1 MYFLGFEGVVEVLDG
16 DEGVRSRYY
25 FLVESFLSGL
35 EDLGPP
41 SLDDN
46 SLSDDVLGL
55 INVLPR
61 YVPSRNLLDLY
72 SSLHPPRI
80 LLQFNASPALL
91 GLNLTSLSLH

>member
-1 MYFLGFEGVVEVLDG
+1 MVKL
-16 DEGVRSRYY
+16 
-25 FLVESFLSGL
+25 FLSGL
-35 EDLGPP
+35 EDLDPP
-41 SLDDN
+41 PLDDN

-72 SSLHPPRI
+72 SCLHPPRI
-80 LLQFNASPALL
+80 FLQFNASSALL